1 MKTKTLVLLLLFAAG
16 TGVVWYFKSPAR
28 IPVSSPSSAPMQTGR
43 KILYYQSAMHPW
55 IKSDKP
61 GKCPICGM
69 NLVPVYESDAN
80 ATNNPDMVV
89 FDANTISVVNV
100 QTETVT
106 RRPLV
111 HTLNVTGTIRKNSST
126 AAWFVFTVY
135 ARDLPWIQP
144 GQMLDVSLPAVPDRI
159 YPAQIKLYGTETFA
173 DRDLDESSDST
184 MIRAQIVKPP
194 VTVPGFEG
202 KAFFNNLQAGAHIR
216 ASTPE
221 VLTVPRSA
229 VISRGTGP
237 LVYVENSTGH
247 YTPQPVV
254 LGRVGDDFYEV
265 LSGLAGGEK
274 VVTHGSLLMDAE
286 AQISTGR

>member
-1 MKTKTLVLLLLFAAG
+1 MKTKILVLLLLFAGGA
-16 TGVVWYFKSPAR
+16 TMVWYFKSPRQTPAVT
-28 IPVSSPSSAPMQTGR
+28 PMTAPMQMGR

-69 NLVPVYESDAN
+69 DLVPVYESDAT
-80 ATNNPDMVV
+80 ATNRPDMVV
-89 FDANTISVVNV
+89 FDANTLSVVNV
-100 QTETVT
+100 QTELVT
-106 RRPLV
+106 RRPVV
-111 HTLNVTGTIRKNSST
+111 HTVNVTGTIRKNSST

-135 ARDLPWIQP
+135 ERDLPWIQP
-144 GQMLDVSLPAVPDRI
+144 GQMLDVSLPATPGKV

-184 MIRAQIVKPP
+184 MVRAQIAKPP

-202 KAFFNNLQAGAHIR
+202 KAFFNNLQAGAQIR
-216 ASTPE
+216 AATPE
-221 VLTVPRSA
+221 VLAVPRSA

-237 LVYVENSTGH
+237 LVYIENSTGH

-274 VVTHGSLLMDAE
+274 VVTHGGLLMDAE
-286 AQISTGR
+286 AQLSAGR